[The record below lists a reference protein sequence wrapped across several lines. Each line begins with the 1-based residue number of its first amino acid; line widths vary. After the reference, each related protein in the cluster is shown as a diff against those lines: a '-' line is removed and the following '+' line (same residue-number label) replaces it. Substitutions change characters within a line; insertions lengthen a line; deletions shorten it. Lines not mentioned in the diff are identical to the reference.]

1 MPSAVFLA
9 VVNVLEIDEQRII
22 LLLYLLV
29 LVHVSE
35 LNSWRSYIAERVYA
49 KQMSTVFN
57 IW

>member
-49 KQMSTVFN
+49 
-57 IW
+57 